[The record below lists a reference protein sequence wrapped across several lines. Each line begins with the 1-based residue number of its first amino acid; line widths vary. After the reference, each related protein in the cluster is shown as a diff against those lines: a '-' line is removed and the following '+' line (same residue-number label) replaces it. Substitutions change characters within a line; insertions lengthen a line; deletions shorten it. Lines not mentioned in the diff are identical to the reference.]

1 VDVRPTSDKVK
12 EAVFS
17 MLASI
22 ASPLGGDAPLAGRSC
37 LDLFAG
43 TGALGI
49 EALSRGAKSCVFVES
64 SPAAAGVLTGNIAR
78 VVGEG
83 KERPSGH
90 EGCGREESSESAP
103 GRAAGPSARV
113 LRGDWRLA
121 LRRLG
126 GGPRGGTG
134 ARFDIAFV
142 DPPYEAGYYDEVMK
156 TFLDY
161 GIISDGGIV
170 ALERSSAGRDSRGGP
185 GRKARG
191 GADGVVI
198 TERQQRAERYEGF
211 ALIREKRYGKTVIEI
226 YERTAS
232 GAADTAP
239 GAGADRDA
247 EGITGTQR

>member
-1 VDVRPTSDKVK
+1 VRPTSDKVK

-49 EALSRGAKSCVFVES
+49 EALSRGAEGCVFVES
-64 SPAAAGVLTGNIAR
+64 SPAAAGVLSGNIAR
-78 VVGEG
+78 IAGAG
-83 KERPSGH
+83 KEGPSGH
-90 EGCGREESSESAP
+90 EGYGREGSPESVP
-103 GRAAGPSARV
+103 GRASGPSTRV
-113 LRGDWRLA
+113 LRADWRLA

-126 GGPRGGTG
+126 GGPRGGTD

-161 GIISDGGIV
+161 DIISDGGIV
-170 ALERSSAGRDSRGGP
+170 ALERSSSGRDSRGGT

-198 TERQQRAERYEGF
+198 TEGKQRAERYEGF
-211 ALIREKRYGKTVIEI
+211 ALIRERRYSKTVIEV
-226 YERTAS
+226 YERTAT
-232 GAADTAP
+232 AAA
-239 GAGADRDA
+239 AGGRDA
-247 EGITGTQR
+247 EGNAGTQR